1 MMTTADRNAFAVKD
15 RGQIMRVDADR
26 LEGDDRPFVMGLADD
41 SDAVQFSQTTCRGAR
56 LLRAL
61 QHVGRSGCADRRR
74 RRGAEGVWLMDD
86 NLRELYQEIILDHSR
101 HPRHFGALGAA
112 NHVAEGHNPLCGDR
126 VKVYLQV
133 DDKGRI
139 ADVSFEG
146 RGCAISVASAS
157 LMTEMLK
164 GRTIEDAEALM
175 GGFLDMVKGENVGG
189 LKGDDR
195 ELLEV
200 MAGVSAFP
208 MRVKCATL
216 AWHAM
221 KAALDNE
228 GVARTE

>member
-1 MMTTADRNAFAVKD
+1 
-15 RGQIMRVDADR
+15 
-26 LEGDDRPFVMGLADD
+26 
-41 SDAVQFSQTTCRGAR
+41 
-56 LLRAL
+56 
-61 QHVGRSGCADRRR
+61 
-74 RRGAEGVWLMDD
+74 MDE

-101 HPRHFGALGAA
+101 HPRHFGPLASA

-126 VKVYLQV
+126 VKVFLEV
-133 DDKGRI
+133 DKDNRI

-164 GRTIEDAEALM
+164 GRTIEHAEKLM
-175 GGFLDMVKGENVGG
+175 GGFLDLVKGGDVGG
-189 LKGDDR
+189 LDADER
-195 ELLEV
+195 EQLEI

-228 GVARTE
+228 AVAKTE